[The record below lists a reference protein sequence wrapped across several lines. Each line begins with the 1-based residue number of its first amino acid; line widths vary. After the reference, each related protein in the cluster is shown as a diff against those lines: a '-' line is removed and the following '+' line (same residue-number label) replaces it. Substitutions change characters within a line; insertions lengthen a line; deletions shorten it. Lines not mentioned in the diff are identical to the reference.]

1 MNDKR
6 RRFVKITGI
15 NFHPLA
21 LDFKEPY
28 HWAGRVDLGT
38 VNVLV
43 EVETSTGLKGYGETT
58 AGRPAEAMIETLQ
71 GVTPLLVGE
80 SPFDIERLIRRAR
93 FLGGFNHSPRFAN
106 LALAGIE
113 MALWDL
119 IGQASGRPLYQLLG
133 GAYHETVDYF
143 GFVQGDTAEQLA
155 SHAKRLVEADY
166 SVIYLKVG
174 RGNEKDLENTAAVR
188 SVIGDRKLRLDANE
202 AWDPRTAIY
211 MIKQLAAFDPE
222 FIEQPTPAQSIAA
235 LRQVKESVSVPIAA
249 DQCVFTLFDVYEVC
263 RQRAA
268 DLIVLSFHETGGL
281 LAFKKAAAV
290 AEAAGIPICLHG
302 QSVTGMTDLA
312 QHQIAL
318 TLPNLA
324 DGNQFMHQLLA
335 EDLLASPDI
344 TPVKGRLGIYDRPGL
359 GFELNWDA
367 VQRATERYY
376 QQPHYHHA

>member
-1 MNDKR
+1 
-6 RRFVKITGI
+6 
-15 NFHPLA
+15 
-21 LDFKEPY
+21 
-28 HWAGRVDLGT
+28 
-38 VNVLV
+38 
-43 EVETSTGLKGYGETT
+43 
-58 AGRPAEAMIETLQ
+58 
-71 GVTPLLVGE
+71 
-80 SPFDIERLIRRAR
+80 
-93 FLGGFNHSPRFAN
+93 
-106 LALAGIE
+106 
-113 MALWDL
+113 
-119 IGQASGRPLYQLLG
+119 
-133 GAYHETVDYF
+133 
-143 GFVQGDTAEQLA
+143 
-155 SHAKRLVEADY
+155 
-166 SVIYLKVG
+166 
-174 RGNEKDLENTAAVR
+174 
-188 SVIGDRKLRLDANE
+188 
-202 AWDPRTAIY
+202 
-211 MIKQLAAFDPE
+211 
-222 FIEQPTPAQSIAA
+222 
-235 LRQVKESVSVPIAA
+235 VKESVSVPIAA